1 MTCVV
6 GFETF
11 INETYK
17 YLELTFPVYVVH
29 SKLRKKSKT
38 MGSPTTW
45 KDYKKKNRRFER
57 TFLVEKLVV
66 ERRGDRSID
75 SLLLFQVTLINIAYF
90 WKLCLFLNA
99 SPTSVYLPL
108 FMLIQGIVL
117 YPV

>member
-1 MTCVV
+1 MSFIV
-6 GFETF
+6 GFEMF
-11 INETYK
+11 INETFR

-38 MGSPTTW
+38 MGSLTI
-45 KDYKKKNRRFER
+45 KDYKKKNRRFKR
-57 TFLVEKLVV
+57 TFFVEKLVV
-66 ERRGDRSID
+66 ERRGDRNTD